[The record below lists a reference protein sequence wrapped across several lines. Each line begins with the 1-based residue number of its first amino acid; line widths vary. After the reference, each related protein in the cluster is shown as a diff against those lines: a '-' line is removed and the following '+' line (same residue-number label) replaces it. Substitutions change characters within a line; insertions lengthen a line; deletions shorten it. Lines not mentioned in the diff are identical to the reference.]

1 MKISKKA
8 QVNSHPIQTFITC
21 PKSFLFQKD
30 GSGYILWDELI
41 GAFEPEDAEGR
52 QEVMESFKMTDRN
65 GDGKVSKDEFVQ
77 FMSKSLG

>member
-1 MKISKKA
+1 MEAGIFFGTSLLG
-8 QVNSHPIQTFITC
+8 
-21 PKSFLFQKD
+21 LFK
-30 GSGYILWDELI
+30 
-41 GAFEPEDAEGR
+41 PEDAEGR